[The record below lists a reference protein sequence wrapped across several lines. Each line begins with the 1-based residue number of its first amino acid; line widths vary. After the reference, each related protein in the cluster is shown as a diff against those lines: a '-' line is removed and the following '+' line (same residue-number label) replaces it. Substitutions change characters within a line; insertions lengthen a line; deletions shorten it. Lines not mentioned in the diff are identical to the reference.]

1 MKNENI
7 NAISNVAKT
16 VGVLIIVSS
25 FFNVDNQTAVN
36 RRYVGVGV
44 ILGSYIVQVLLT
56 KK

>member
-1 MKNENI
+1 MQNQNL

-36 RRYVGVGV
+36 RRYVGGGIIVGA
-44 ILGSYIVQVLLT
+44 YIVQVLLT